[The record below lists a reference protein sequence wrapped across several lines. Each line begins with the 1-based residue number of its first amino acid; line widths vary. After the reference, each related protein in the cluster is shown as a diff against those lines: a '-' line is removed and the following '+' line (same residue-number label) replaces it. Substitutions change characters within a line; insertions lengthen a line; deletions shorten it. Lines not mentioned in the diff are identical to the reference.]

1 MSRPVSLTVH
11 RNNRAQ
17 RRAKQIRGMLK
28 DDVKGLAAL
37 PNIAGYAVIAWDGQR
52 KTRAEWNTPNG
63 GPISCAVMPEHVKVT
78 LLRLI
83 SKHDAGQILESPDD
97 ESA

>member
-11 RNNRAQ
+11 RNNLPQ
-17 RRAKQIRGMLK
+17 RRAKRIRGMLK

-37 PNIAGYAVIAWDGQR
+37 PNIAGYALVAWDVER
-52 KTRAEWNTPNG
+52 KTRADWYTPLG
-63 GPISCAVMPEHVKVT
+63 GPISTAAMPEHVKVT

-83 SKHDAGQILESPDD
+83 GKADTYQILESPDD